1 MLNPN
6 LILSHSQNKTTE
18 TKAIPQEGHNKTKN
32 NLIYVSTIPLVSK
45 KKKTSEF
52 NGVHAYIKH

>member
-45 KKKTSEF
+45 KKKD
-52 NGVHAYIKH
+52 K